1 MRIST
6 ATESAP
12 NNTNRKAN
20 WRNERRR
27 EIRLRRTDLLSDKC
41 EGSVTYKIATERQEL
56 ERSFELVWDAYVK
69 VGLQSPDSDPIRF
82 TKYHLL
88 PSTKVFIAIYRP
100 ELLKDK
106 PDYSRLK
113 EPGEIVGTLTVVPD
127 SEMGLPM
134 EEVCHESVQDLR
146 SKDGNPAEVV
156 ALAVNPEYRRHNVMM
171 YLYKLMF
178 EYANLTE
185 VSDITCSVT
194 KRHISFYQSMLL
206 FQPMGELKTYSS
218 ANGLEVQCHRLN
230 IEHGREVARDIYH
243 DRHFDADLY
252 TFFFTEN
259 PEWQRSLGIGHP
271 WSEQDLRYFL
281 TERTRFLDSLDA
293 DTLALV
299 RREYGQRSLAFPF

>member
-1 MRIST
+1 MPIS
-6 ATESAP
+6 ANVESQP
-12 NNTNRKAN
+12 ENPN

-27 EIRLRRTDLLSDKC
+27 EVRLRRSNLISDQC
-41 EGSVTYKIATERQEL
+41 EGSVTYKVATDQHEL
-56 ERSFELVWDAYVK
+56 ERSFELVWQSYVK
-69 VGLQSPDSDPIRF
+69 VGLQAPDSDPIRF

-100 ELLKDK
+100 ELLEEK

-113 EPGEIVGTLTVVPD
+113 EPGEIVGTLTLVANSP
-127 SEMGLPM
+127 MGLPM
-134 EEVCHESVQDLR
+134 EEVCHDAVQELR
-146 SKDGNPAEVV
+146 DQGSHPAEVV
-156 ALAVNPEYRRHNVMM
+156 ALAVNPEYRRHNIMM

-206 FQPMGELKTYSS
+206 FQPMGELQTYSA

-230 IEHGREVARDIYH
+230 IEFGRQTARDVYN

-259 PEWQRSLGIGHP
+259 PQWQRSLGMGRP
-271 WSEQDLRYFL
+271 WSEELLRYFL
-281 TERTRFLDSLDA
+281 TKRTRFLDTLDEK
-293 DTLALV
+293 TRALL
-299 RREYGQRSLAFPF
+299 RREYSERSATFPF